1 MPMVRPAGPPEPR
14 NHARVVRTESLKS
27 ERSDKR
33 VSFNKDVGVKHIP
46 RGQKQQQI
54 KNNLVRAPQ
63 EDEWAHCAAVHREPV
78 NLSSR
83 ELEQQAEDLVKL
95 LDHVNCDTAGA
106 ALAHN
111 TRSLDRPKHKN
122 NKNFAHH
129 HYNNVI
135 VNNVRN
141 NAGPKNTNVLNG
153 EPRGRPRTLPPA
165 RTANPINRRVK
176 GDVNRAAHPSPSPL
190 PNGGPLAHRHR
201 SADHLPD
208 SDLDSPPLARRPHP
222 LAGHKSVPDL
232 NAVYYDN
239 NEAQSYK
246 YQHLAGRDPD
256 PRIGYKSID
265 ALYERDEHGAKL
277 NRAQS
282 AGYKSVDNLTEH
294 SQVGGG
300 RLQGFKSVGHLPS
313 TTLSDSDDADM
324 SRPKPYKNKV
334 GNIIKKFNAESDGTR
349 HSNVLLETEMDVSP
363 RGTLEPDRFR
373 NHNNN
378 QPFSYTGSLPMAT
391 VQTVRR
397 LSPTRDLPPR
407 ASPPRDSPPRDAPV
421 YAQVNKKDARD
432 AERNYR
438 NARQER
444 EYSAKI
450 IITDDDH
457 RPFQDPYDDHFRD
470 AKNHYQEDDDAYE
483 SYQVP
488 EDNIKRL
495 LHEDIMPARMLSSE
509 DLLEEY
515 KEQSNNNINMSSV
528 GVQTDALPKAP
539 SRSRKTHK
547 SSSPSPTRQ
556 HQSQQKQYQVKTQHI
571 KNEQKHHQ
579 NYHYERE
586 PDHYPSSKHHQRGG
600 NIHNNLTSATLV
612 RQVNHGFGRTDRSP
626 SPPLRRPQTRQPR
639 RNVVPLLSDTSDSE
653 AEHRRRT
660 VDPLAR
666 IRDQVMQRE
675 KLQEEEE
682 EEEEARNGRIG
693 IKESGVIPYRPEEMM
708 PLTIDEVDALS
719 LVMEDTG
726 KKSLVVSNQS
736 QSTSVTRTTNHR
748 SRRSETVTERVHS
761 QPHKDSLPRPQK
773 PPREK
778 NHAIREA
785 TPTRGHREQTPTRG
799 HRETTP
805 TRGHREPTPTRG
817 HRETTPTRGHR
828 EGTPTRLPREA
839 TPTRGHRETTPT
851 RAHREG
857 TSSRPREQRKDP
869 PTMERNRKNNL
880 EKERAAKASKQ
891 KEEKKEKK
899 KKRIKIKF
907 FYDPR
912 PQDEPD
918 VDPLAKFTEFRG
930 SSSEDR
936 PSPRDERRP
945 DDAKDEFRHER
956 TQRDE
961 YHRSEQK
968 EVREDSRP
976 RRGLPDVLEDTTSL
990 RDRRGSR
997 EQLNRSREQ
1006 LSKSREQLARS
1017 RERLDRS
1024 REHLDRSRERLDT
1037 TPRQVRHSSRDVRE
1051 TKTRE
1056 VSVDAHNGYGTKRR
1070 DSKDSRD
1077 SRDNRNREAARSRS
1091 RDDLAAYDE
1100 SPDERR
1106 NDHDDQHPDGD
1117 YDDENDERGSPDGRP
1132 GRSLS
1137 DKYRSGPLYDP
1148 PAPED
1153 QPPAELIPHTE
1164 DEEKQEKI
1172 MRQRKKFFS
1181 VLMSDGRNKPSKT
1194 KTPEQGTKT
1203 VKTSKKPPAP
1213 QPTPPQNAS
1222 PDKAKNQTPAKKKPA
1237 KKKRAWPWAFL
1248 GLRGGGGRGA
1258 SRAAPP
1264 GPGSS
1269 RIGSS
1274 RMSSRASS
1282 RASSR
1287 SSHRPRRPSVR
1298 ASKIR
1303 REGQPLW
1310 FNRERDEEAAEAAAP
1325 PQWES
1330 STLNRAELRAKKDA
1344 RQGDNSGFS
1353 TVQRPSGGRKYSAE
1367 SSASSE
1373 APPPRVARTTSF
1385 KHRYFGDTDI
1395 ESSHGVGAG
1404 PSVPDYRSLP
1414 NRSSRS
1420 AHRNAG
1426 KGKRATS
1433 GPRGV
1438 SPPSGVAGSAG
1449 SSLQSSESEV
1459 DSHGGSHASR
1469 ASKASRVSTGSN
1481 RSVYLHATA
1490 VADIPVRRASEEVP
1504 SERGVNR
1511 QSKKVSRSFSL
1522 LAPWKPRHYREKY
1535 EVEYDNREARE
1546 ARGEANNSK
1555 GALPPRPPRRPA
1567 NEAPDSKKVNRSQ
1580 SMYKDSRL
1588 AGWLRRRRNKEA
1600 KGI

>member
-46 RGQKQQQI
+46 RGQKPQQI

-106 ALAHN
+106 GRAHN

-165 RTANPINRRVK
+165 RTANPINRRIK
-176 GDVNRAAHPSPSPL
+176 SDVNRAAHPSPQPL

-208 SDLDSPPLARRPHP
+208 SDLDSPPLTRRPHP

-232 NAVYYDN
+232 NTVYYDN

-246 YQHLAGRDPD
+246 YQHLGGRDQD
-256 PRIGYKSID
+256 PVIGYKSVD
-265 ALYERDEHGAKL
+265 SLYDRDEHSSKL
-277 NRAQS
+277 NRGQS

-294 SQVGGG
+294 SQVSGG
-300 RLQGFKSVGHLPS
+300 RLQGFKSVGHLP
-313 TTLSDSDDADM
+313 TTTFSDSDDADM
-324 SRPKPYKNKV
+324 SRPKHYKTKV
-334 GNIIKKFNAESDGTR
+334 GNIIKKFNAEADGTR
-349 HSNVLLETEMDVSP
+349 PTNVLLETEMDISP

-407 ASPPRDSPPRDAPV
+407 ASPPRDSPPRDTPV
-421 YAQVNKKDARD
+421 YAQVNKRDARD

-457 RPFQDPYDDHFRD
+457 RPYQDQYEEHFRD
-470 AKNHYQEDDDAYE
+470 AHPKNHYQEDDDAYE

-488 EDNIKRL
+488 EDNLKRL

-539 SRSRKTHK
+539 SRSRKAHK
-547 SSSPSPTRQ
+547 NSSPSPTRQ

-586 PDHYPSSKHHQRGG
+586 PDHYPSPKHHQRGG

-626 SPPLRRPQTRQPR
+626 SPPLRRPQARQPR

-682 EEEEARNGRIG
+682 EEEEAARNGRIG

-805 TRGHREPTPTRG
+805 TRGHRETTPTRGHREPTPTRG
-817 HRETTPTRGHR
+817 HRETTPTRLPREVTPTRGHR
-828 EGTPTRLPREA
+828 ET

-930 SSSEDR
+930 SSSEER

-945 DDAKDEFRHER
+945 DDAKEEFRHER
-956 TQRDE
+956 AQRDE

-1006 LSKSREQLARS
+1006 LSKSREQLNRS

-1024 REHLDRSRERLDT
+1024 REHLDRSRERLDA

-1056 VSVDAHNGYGTKRR
+1056 VSVDTHNGYGTKRR

-1106 NDHDDQHPDGD
+1106 TDHDDQHRDRD

-1148 PAPED
+1148 PEPED
-1153 QPPAELIPHTE
+1153 APPAELIPHTE

-1172 MRQRKKFFS
+1172 LRQRKKFFS
-1181 VLMSDGRNKPSKT
+1181 VLMSDGRNKNAKT
-1194 KTPEQGTKT
+1194 KTNEKATKT

-1213 QPTPPQNAS
+1213 QPSAPPTA
-1222 PDKAKNQTPAKKKPA
+1222 PPTAHAEKAKNQ
-1237 KKKRAWPWAFL
+1237 
-1248 GLRGGGGRGA
+1248 
-1258 SRAAPP
+1258 
-1264 GPGSS
+1264 
-1269 RIGSS
+1269 
-1274 RMSSRASS
+1274 
-1282 RASSR
+1282 
-1287 SSHRPRRPSVR
+1287 
-1298 ASKIR
+1298 
-1303 REGQPLW
+1303 GQPLW

-1344 RQGDNSGFS
+1344 RQGDTGGFS
-1353 TVQRPSGGRKYSAE
+1353 TVQRPSTTRKYSAE

-1373 APPPRVARTTSF
+1373 APPPPRVARTTSF

-1395 ESSHGVGAG
+1395 ESSHGIGSG
-1404 PSVPDYRSLP
+1404 PAVPDYRSLP

-1420 AHRNAG
+1420 AHKNAG

-1490 VADIPVRRASEEVP
+1490 VADIPVRRASEEAP

-1535 EVEYDNREARE
+1535 EVEYDNREARD

-1567 NEAPDSKKVNRSQ
+1567 NDSPDSKKVNRSQ